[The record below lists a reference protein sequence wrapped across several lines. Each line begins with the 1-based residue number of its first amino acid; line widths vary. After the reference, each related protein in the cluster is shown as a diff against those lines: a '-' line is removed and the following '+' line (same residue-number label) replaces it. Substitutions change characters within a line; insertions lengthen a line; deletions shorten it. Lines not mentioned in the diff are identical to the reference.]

1 VHAVDNYSEEGQQ
14 NKGAEM
20 KKRRYLGMF
29 LSILG
34 TVFMYALLSHKAPF
48 TSGSDLSN
56 IKFKDAIVDASKQ
69 HDLPP
74 ALITAVIHAESNFN
88 PRATSY
94 AGAKGLMQINA
105 PTQRFLRL
113 KNVYDPSRNI
123 EAGARYLKNLIEQFE
138 GNLVFA
144 LAAYNAGPGAVKK
157 YNGVPPYS
165 ETRSYVKKVLSY
177 YQQYRQAFSSGP
189 LTS

>member
-1 VHAVDNYSEEGQQ
+1 
-14 NKGAEM
+14 
-20 KKRRYLGMF
+20 
-29 LSILG
+29 
-34 TVFMYALLSHKAPF
+34 MYALLSPKGGF
-48 TSGSDLSN
+48 VSGSYLPD
-56 IKFKDAIVDASKQ
+56 IKFKNEIVEASKQ

-88 PRATSY
+88 PGATSN

-105 PTQRFLRL
+105 PTQRHLKL
-113 KNVYDPSRNI
+113 KNAYDPSKNV

-144 LAAYNAGPGAVKK
+144 LAAYNAGPGAVQK

-165 ETRSYVKKVLSY
+165 ETRSYVKKVLAY